1 MAIEKD
7 DAVNN
12 VEEKM
17 AEVPS
22 KSPPAGRDE
31 AKLGMKKSLQRF
43 IREVRVELKKTI
55 WPTRDELTK
64 YVTVVVITI
73 VAVAVF
79 LYISDVVSAQIMK
92 IVGITHATGK

>member
-17 AEVPS
+17 AQVTS
-22 KSPPAGRDE
+22 NSPPTERDE
-31 AKLGMKKSLQRF
+31 AKLGMKKTFQRF

-55 WPTRDELTK
+55 WPTRNELTK

-73 VAVAVF
+73 VAVAAF
-79 LYISDVVSAQIMK
+79 LYISDVLSAQIMK
-92 IVGITHATGK
+92 IVGITQSTGK

>member
-17 AEVPS
+17 ADVTAPS
-22 KSPPAGRDE
+22 PSVARDE
-31 AKLGMKKSLQRF
+31 AKLGVKKTLQRF
-43 IREVRVELKKTI
+43 LREVRVELKKTI
-55 WPTRDELTK
+55 WPTPNELTK

-73 VAVAVF
+73 VAVALF
-79 LYISDVVSAQIMK
+79 LYLSDVVSAQIMK
-92 IVGITHATGK
+92 IVGVTQAAGK